1 MCGGGSE
8 GRFCSSA
15 FPMRLLSF
23 PALPEDP
30 GGTGSASWAHR
41 KSAKKGSAL
50 ALMGVGGSLPG
61 SFLLLL
67 FVKFELY

>member
-1 MCGGGSE
+1 MCVVGGLRG
-8 GRFCSSA
+8 A
-15 FPMRLLSF
+15 FAALHSPCGCLSF

-30 GGTGSASWAHR
+30 GGTGSAGWAHR

-67 FVKFELY
+67 FVKFE